1 MRRTIVSLILLIST
15 IFWTGCSEIS
25 HSSLDVVEELES
37 EVKLHG
43 NSLIPNEFLQKD
55 TYKPLNYSTQQAMWF
70 TYMDYENILLDKTE
84 DEFTKNIIERFVK
97 AKSLGINTIYIQVRA
112 FCDAYYNSELFP
124 RGEYF
129 SPTSDFDPLTIMINS
144 AHSLNLS
151 IHAWVNPMRAKTDIE
166 MQAMPNGFLPK
177 QWYDDEIRKGTYIV
191 QVEDRWFLNPAYGE
205 VKTFITDGI
214 KEIVLNYEVDGIH
227 IDDYFYPTTDSSFD
241 MASFTESEISDLAA
255 WRMENINIMVGG
267 IYSTIKSINKNILFG
282 ISPQGSIEKNYSS
295 QYADVA
301 KWCKEEGYC
310 DYIVPQI
317 YFGFNNETC
326 PFEQIVYEWQQLTS
340 GSKVKLIIG
349 VCTYKI
355 GREDPWAGL
364 GKDEW
369 IADLNVASR
378 EIDYIMNNQTLNGMA
393 IFSYSS
399 TFEPSGDEVII
410 NAVADECDNIRG
422 ILVRD

>member
-43 NSLIPNEFLQKD
+43 NSLIPNEFLQED

-151 IHAWVNPMRAKTDIE
+151 IHAWVNPMRAKRILNAGYAE
-166 MQAMPNGFLPK
+166 WFLPK

-191 QVEDRWFLNPAYGE
+191 QVEDRW
-205 VKTFITDGI
+205 
-214 KEIVLNYEVDGIH
+214 
-227 IDDYFYPTTDSSFD
+227 S
-241 MASFTESEISDLAA
+241 
-255 WRMENINIMVGG
+255 
-267 IYSTIKSINKNILFG
+267 
-282 ISPQGSIEKNYSS
+282 
-295 QYADVA
+295 
-301 KWCKEEGYC
+301 
-310 DYIVPQI
+310 
-317 YFGFNNETC
+317 
-326 PFEQIVYEWQQLTS
+326 
-340 GSKVKLIIG
+340 
-349 VCTYKI
+349 
-355 GREDPWAGL
+355 
-364 GKDEW
+364 
-369 IADLNVASR
+369 
-378 EIDYIMNNQTLNGMA
+378 
-393 IFSYSS
+393 
-399 TFEPSGDEVII
+399 
-410 NAVADECDNIRG
+410 
-422 ILVRD
+422 

>member
-43 NSLIPNEFLQKD
+43 NSLIPNEFLQED

-191 QVEDRWFLNPAYGE
+191 QVEDRWFLNPAYSE

-255 WRMENINIMVGG
+255 WRMGNINIMVGG

-355 GREDPWAGL
+355 GREDPWAGV

-378 EIDYIMNNQTLNGMA
+378 EIEYIMNNQTLNGMA

>member
-43 NSLIPNEFLQKD
+43 NSLIPNEFLQED